1 MKIDNIKNFKG
12 GWLVGNFQPSLFQT
26 ETNDIG
32 VLFLKV
38 GESGDGHYHLN
49 HTEYNV
55 VLSGKAIVDGN
66 ELSSGDI
73 FVYEMGDKSYVT
85 YLEDTIL
92 LVIKDPATK
101 NDKHYD
107 TNIS

>member
-1 MKIDNIKNFKG
+1 MKINNIKNFKG

-32 VLFLKV
+32 VLFLKA

-49 HTEYNV
+49 HIEYNII
-55 VLSGKAIVDGN
+55 LLGKAIVDGN
-66 ELSSGDI
+66 ELIGGDI
-73 FVYEMGDKSYVT
+73 FVYERGDKSYVT

-92 LVIKDPATK
+92 LVIKEPATK
-101 NDKHYD
+101 NDKYYD
-107 TNIS
+107 TNIT